1 MQTAVVRTARR
12 RDCPAIN
19 EIHNFYVANTTA
31 TFLLEPQTLDERH
44 DWFDGRSAAHP
55 VLVAELER
63 RVVGWAS
70 LSAFRARPA
79 YARTAE
85 VGVYVHHDFHRRG
98 IGRILIDAIVE
109 RGRDA
114 GLHVIVGGACS
125 ESTAS
130 LGLLQACGFQRVAHF
145 HQVGFKFG
153 RWLDVIFLERILT
166 SR

>member
-1 MQTAVVRTARR
+1 MQIAVVRTARR
-12 RDCPAIN
+12 EDCPAIN
-19 EIHNFYVANTTA
+19 DILNHYVANTTA
-31 TFLLEPQTLDERH
+31 TFLLEPQSLDDRY

-55 VLVAELER
+55 VLVADIER

-98 IGRILIDAIVE
+98 IGRALIDAIVAK
-109 RGRDA
+109 GRDA
-114 GLHVIVGGACS
+114 GLHVIVGGCCS

-130 LGLLQACGFQRVAHF
+130 IGLLEACRFQRAGRF
-145 HQVGFKFG
+145 HQIGFKFG
-153 RWLDVIFLERILT
+153 RWLDVIFLERILAG
-166 SR
+166 R